1 MRDKKMQIT
10 KLDYP
15 VCGKKKY
22 RVIYNNK
29 EYTCY
34 LVPFGDNL
42 VVTGDGNA
50 ENFKDITMTKLGT
63 RIMIACHKAD

>member
-1 MRDKKMQIT
+1 MRDKIMQIT

-34 LVPFGDNL
+34 LVAFRENL
-42 VVTGDGNA
+42 VVTGDGSA
-50 ENFKDITMTKLGT
+50 ENFKDITKTELGT
-63 RIMIACHKAD
+63 RIIIECHKAD

>member
-1 MRDKKMQIT
+1 MQIT
-10 KLDYP
+10 RMEYP

-22 RVIYNNK
+22 NVIHNNK

-34 LVPFGDNL
+34 ICSCMPNL

-50 ENFKDITMTKLGT
+50 ENFEDITMTELGT
-63 RIMIACHKAD
+63 RIVIACYHAD